1 MEDPSQGKS
10 INFREVLA
18 VVFKHKLLM
27 ILPLIIVTAIAY
39 GSSFMI
45 DPQYRSSAI
54 IWIDTPSNLS
64 RELIEIMGDRR
75 LHEGRES
82 NRRRLLALENELKSQ
97 GYLFELI
104 RDLKLDNDQAIS
116 RAAAR
121 MREKNPDFSLEQ
133 IKFELLVDK
142 LREQIR
148 VDVVG
153 QDQIEIIVETHDPV
167 LARDMVNRLA
177 TIMEQEKT
185 KYELEKILDNQ
196 SFADLQLQKMEN
208 DYREAVEK
216 LTLAQTRLA
225 KMHLPENIT
234 SAENR
239 KDIIA
244 DIDKAKLD
252 MGAFQN
258 DLREI
263 RNKLTDVNLGDV
275 RFKYTEVIIE
285 LRTEIDKQIGTLVG
299 MMEKYVW
306 NEQNVINVNILLND
320 NLSTL
325 EDEVYKGVDRQFAS
339 ETEESRQLLKDY
351 FIVKENIDV
360 LNSKVTQLQRSL
372 NKIDDRIN
380 LIPRL
385 QAEINELEAR
395 VIDARK
401 YRDAFKSEETT
412 VEILSERARD
422 RTIYKIIEPAR
433 IPLEPFWPNKKKI
446 IILGFVL
453 GCVLGGVAVVLA
465 ELFDSSF
472 KRVEDVEQ
480 ILNLE
485 VVATIPKIE
494 HLKLK

>member
-1 MEDPSQGKS
+1 LNCWS
-10 INFREVLA
+10 INC
-18 VVFKHKLLM
+18 
-27 ILPLIIVTAIAY
+27 
-39 GSSFMI
+39 
-45 DPQYRSSAI
+45 
-54 IWIDTPSNLS
+54 
-64 RELIEIMGDRR
+64 
-75 LHEGRES
+75 
-82 NRRRLLALENELKSQ
+82 
-97 GYLFELI
+97 
-104 RDLKLDNDQAIS
+104 
-116 RAAAR
+116 
-121 MREKNPDFSLEQ
+121 
-133 IKFELLVDK
+133 DK